1 MDESID
7 PCVDFSL
14 TRVAGGF
21 GKTLFPRTSR
31 AGAVYG
37 KLQDDN
43 QAQLRGILDSAA
55 AATGERSA
63 YAQKI
68 GYYYASCM
76 DEKGADELGATPLK
90 NQLETI
96 ESLGSKVELADL
108 AADMV
113 FQGALFRFRSDQDY
127 GDSTQVIAEADL
139 VFRIATTTLKRAQ
152 SLRISARLT
161 WPT

>member
-1 MDESID
+1 MFRRWTRVSIGAWI
-7 PCVDFSL
+7 FSL
-14 TRVAGGF
+14 TRVAGDSEKPYSPGDQSSWS
-21 GKTLFPRTSR
+21 L
-31 AGAVYG
+31 YG
-37 KLQDDN
+37 KLRDDN

-127 GDSTQVIAEADL
+127 GDSTQVIAEPDQGGL
-139 VFRIATTTLKRAQ
+139 GLPGSRL
-152 SLRISARLT
+152 LR
-161 WPT
+161 

>member
-1 MDESID
+1 MRG
-7 PCVDFSL
+7 FFRSL
-14 TRVAGGF
+14 VWRGIR
-21 GKTLFPRTSR
+21 KNPIPPDQSSWSL
-31 AGAVYG
+31 YG
-37 KLQDDN
+37 KLRDDN

-63 YAQKI
+63 YVQKI
-68 GYYYASCM
+68 GYHDASCM

-108 AADMV
+108 GTDMV

-127 GDSTQVIAEADL
+127 GDSTQVIAEPDQGGL
-139 VFRIATTTLKRAQ
+139 GLPGSRL
-152 SLRISARLT
+152 LR
-161 WPT
+161 